1 MKKVGVKFTYFHLLA
16 FFFVFSAE
24 SKYEEV
30 PQVPQPEATHKITHH
45 VHLGV
50 QTDNNPQETLVLG
63 MYGDLVPKTVKN
75 FLAFCTG
82 TEIEGK
88 SYSYVNVPFHRIIP
102 NFMVQGGDI
111 VNKNGTGSLSIY
123 GESFEDENFTALHK
137 RHVIAMANRGPNTN
151 GSQFY
156 ITTVATSWLNGHH
169 VVFGELVEGEY
180 VLQAIEATGS
190 QAGMPRKTTLIK
202 SCKVEEL

>member
-1 MKKVGVKFTYFHLLA
+1 MLGAKIVYFHLFVL
-16 FFFVFSAE
+16 FFVFSAE
-24 SKYEEV
+24 SRYEEV
-30 PQVPQPEATHKITHH
+30 PHQETTHKITHH

-50 QTDNNPQETLVLG
+50 QTDNNTPETLVLG
-63 MYGDLVPKTVKN
+63 MYGELVPKTVEN
-75 FLAFCTG
+75 FLAFCKG
-82 TEIEGK
+82 TEIGGK
-88 SYSYVNVPFHRIIP
+88 KYSYVNVPFHRIIP
-102 NFMVQGGDI
+102 NFMVQGGDV

-123 GESFEDENFTALHK
+123 GESFADENFTALHK
-137 RHVIAMANRGPNTN
+137 RHVIAMANKGPNTN

-190 QAGMPRKTTLIK
+190 QAGMPRKTTLVR
-202 SCKVEEL
+202 SCTVKEL